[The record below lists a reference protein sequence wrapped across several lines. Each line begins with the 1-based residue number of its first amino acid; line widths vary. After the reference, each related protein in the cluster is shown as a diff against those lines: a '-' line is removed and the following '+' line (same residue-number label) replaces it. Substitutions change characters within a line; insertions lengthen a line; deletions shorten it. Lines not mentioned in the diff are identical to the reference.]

1 MEGFRLLKG
10 YTSKTTYYDGLK
22 ITLYEIG
29 NNKMTLIISYHGLP
43 YLYERKGVI
52 DMIGTLSQY
61 VHYMELIVR
70 MHELSPEMGHWE
82 IRNYMDELFDNFTT

>member
-22 ITLYEIG
+22 ITLYDMG
-29 NNKMTLIISYHGLP
+29 NKKLSVTLTYHGLP

-52 DMIGTLSQY
+52 DMIGTISQY

-70 MHELSPEMGHWE
+70 MHELSPEMSHWE
-82 IRNYMDELFDNFTT
+82 IRNYLEDLYINFIS